1 VTGPWESYSTSQC
14 IYDIRSVGERCGV
27 SEKLMQEYLN
37 QAFVQDALGVNL
49 NYSFV
54 NNAVYYAFQS
64 SGDWVFRNAFEAL
77 ESLLEKGVRVAL
89 YYG

>member
-1 VTGPWESYSTSQC
+1 M
-14 IYDIRSVGERCGV
+14 
-27 SEKLMQEYLN
+27 MQKYLN

-49 NYSFV
+49 NYSSV
-54 NNAVYYAFQS
+54 NNVVFYAFQS
-64 SGDWVFRNAFEAL
+64 SGDWVFHNAFEAL

>member
-1 VTGPWESYSTSQC
+1 MTGPWETYSGRC
-14 IYDIRSVGERCGV
+14 IYDIRAVGDSCGV
-27 SEKLMQEYLN
+27 SAKLMQEYLN

-49 NYSFV
+49 NYSYE

-64 SGDWVFRNAFEAL
+64 SGDWVFHNAFEAL